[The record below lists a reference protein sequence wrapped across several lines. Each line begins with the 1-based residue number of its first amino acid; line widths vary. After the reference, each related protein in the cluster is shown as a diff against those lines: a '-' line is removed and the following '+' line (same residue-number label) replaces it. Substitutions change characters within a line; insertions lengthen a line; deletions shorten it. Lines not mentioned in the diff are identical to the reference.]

1 MWSFSV
7 RSCFVFLAVASVTP
21 ADSLVPQGH
30 EPPKK
35 DTATML
41 SRRSLGAS
49 VVSSAGFAA
58 ILVAPPIAKAEYGAG
73 ASMEL
78 PNYIDF
84 LIEKSKTVDP
94 SKILYQGADR
104 DVQLKRV
111 AKAAKRLQEIPAL
124 AEKKKWSEITGIL
137 TGPLGELLQ
146 TFATVSLGN
155 PSPKVKDA
163 AKKVKQD
170 LFEIGTAASKKDG
183 NACKK
188 ATDKALK
195 DLEKFIDVAF

>member
-1 MWSFSV
+1 LQIEMKFRKLSLGLILML
-7 RSCFVFLAVASVTP
+7 SCHATA
-21 ADSLVPQGH
+21 LVPYETDLDRSQV
-30 EPPKK
+30 
-35 DTATML
+35 T
-41 SRRSLGAS
+41 RRSFWAS
-49 VVSSAGFAA
+49 SSAAGA
-58 ILVAPPIAKAEYGAG
+58 ILFPLIANAEYGAS

-94 SKILYQGADR
+94 NKTLYKGADR

-111 AKAAKRLQEIPAL
+111 AKAAKRLQEIPDL

-163 AKKVKQD
+163 AKNVKQD
-170 LFEIGTAASKKDG
+170 LYEIGTAASKKDG
-183 NACKK
+183 KAVKK

-195 DLEKFIDVAF
+195 DLQKFIDIAF